1 LTEPY
6 HDRNALDHSL
16 DVDLDRLADIAEFL
30 DLDPPNKETCV
41 RVDRPTCGD
50 VITVELHRSDD
61 GRSTDSTRTGVLSYL
76 HPIIPHLSVLLVI
89 RLSTTIVAK
98 EQQVLDSPSDIND
111 SHSSSRVSTGT
122 SASALLN
129 DQTLDFRF
137 GSKR

>member
-1 LTEPY
+1 MKLNT
-6 HDRNALDHSL
+6 HMHKIVAL
-16 DVDLDRLADIAEFL
+16 IAS
-30 DLDPPNKETCV
+30 V
-41 RVDRPTCGD
+41 A
-50 VITVELHRSDD
+50 I
-61 GRSTDSTRTGVLSYL
+61 
-76 HPIIPHLSVLLVI
+76 LSVLRVI
-89 RLSTTIVAK
+89 RLSTTIIVAK